1 MNSLCIQYVDCTYH
15 CRLGSTSRPIWLDNV
30 RCSGTESRLAS
41 CSRSSYGVHNCD
53 HSKDVA
59 IYCYTPKSI
68 TGSDINFRIPG
79 IIMMQASIIDSIMH
93 GWYVQQWT
101 SPVAVNAFQSM
112 VLLGCTSIGN
122 LMWIIMSC
130 SKPLQ
135 IWALGNVCSQL
146 YLMFTC
152 TATLTVTPSSF
163 QPY

>member
-1 MNSLCIQYVDCTYH
+1 MLITYR

-30 RCSGTESRLAS
+30 RCSGKESRLAS

-68 TGSDINFRIPG
+68 TGSGVNFRIPDLG
-79 IIMMQASIIDSIMH
+79 IIMRHASIITSCMVDMCSAGNSEHRQLLLMPFN
-93 GWYVQQWT
+93 QW
-101 SPVAVNAFQSM
+101 

-122 LMWIIMSC
+122 LMYVDHHEL
-130 SKPLQ
+130 LQ
-135 IWALGNVCSQL
+135 IWALGNVCSQ

-152 TATLTVTPSSF
+152 TATLTLTPSSSL
-163 QPY
+163 PY